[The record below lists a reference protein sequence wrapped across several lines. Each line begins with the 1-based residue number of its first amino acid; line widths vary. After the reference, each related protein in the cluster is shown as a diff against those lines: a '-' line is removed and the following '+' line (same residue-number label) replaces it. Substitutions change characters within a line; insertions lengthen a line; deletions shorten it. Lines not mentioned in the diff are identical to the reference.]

1 MGSGEHQEGCHKE
14 PLGLGRRN
22 LVLAGQ
28 GKCEEMGL
36 GPFGREWVRLAE
48 WGRILKGKTKENEEG
63 MKTP

>member
-1 MGSGEHQEGCHKE
+1 M
-14 PLGLGRRN
+14 LGLGRRN

-36 GPFGREWVRLAE
+36 GPLGREWVRLAE
-48 WGRILKGKTKENEEG
+48 WGRILKGKMKENEEG